1 MTNMPTEYKSLTCR
15 GSYALGTACGDCE
28 RCTEERQR
36 MSMHDMIL
44 ARDLKPEL
52 LALAEVMQ
60 IAAPGLKMPHMTL
73 AATIERMLLKRGVEL
88 RMKTEAAD

>member
-1 MTNMPTEYKSLTCR
+1 
-15 GSYALGTACGDCE
+15 
-28 RCTEERQR
+28 
-36 MSMHDMIL
+36 MSMHDMVL
-44 ARDLKPEL
+44 ARDPRPEI

-88 RMKTEAAD
+88 RMKSTNAA